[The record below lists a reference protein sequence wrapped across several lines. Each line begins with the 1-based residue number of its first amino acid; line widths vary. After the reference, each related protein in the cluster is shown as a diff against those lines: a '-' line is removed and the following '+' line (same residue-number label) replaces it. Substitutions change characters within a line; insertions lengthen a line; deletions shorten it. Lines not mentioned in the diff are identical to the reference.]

1 MIKYRLLKFLGA
13 GGGGTVY
20 RAFDLLAGIEVAIKV
35 LHDGWDQSTMMRR
48 EIAALCAYSHP
59 NIVKLLDTTTVDG
72 APALV
77 LELAEKG
84 ELTQYLLQRLSVRI
98 ALGLARQVADALCL
112 IHVSGGVHGDV
123 KPPNIFVNAGGGL
136 ILGDFNLGNK
146 KGCTVLFSSVA
157 GGTPGYVA
165 PEVADGYPS
174 TSASDIYSLAVTVF
188 EMLTACRPAALC
200 KAGASPGTIQ
210 LERYRQD
217 IPEGLSKLIQLA
229 TSLTPA
235 LRPTARG
242 FQRELDRI
250 LGFLDEADAWQKRMP
265 VLRVLRAKVRPFGK
279 GMQGLHGLPFVVRGE
294 YFDFVTQSPWH
305 PDHRLQVY
313 HAATNA
319 SGRFPQKIGKPFGPS
334 FAIPANRTIRVFMG
348 NAPQGGERF
357 SPDPADQLGFDYQIF
372 LGCGHVFSDRSSD
385 GIFLVDT
392 LSNQTVD
399 VGVYEEIPRAGDL
412 LVRVILE
419 RYLPVPTARPVG
431 LPVVRALPGR

>member
-1 MIKYRLLKFLGA
+1 MIRYQLYRFL
-13 GGGGTVY
+13 GGGGGGDVY
-20 RAFDLLAGIEVAIKV
+20 QAYDLIAGIEVAIKIFHNC
-35 LHDGWDQSTMMRR
+35 LDRTKMMQR
-48 EIAALCAYSHP
+48 EIASLRAYSHP
-59 NIVKLLDTTTVDG
+59 NIVKFLGTAMVDD
-72 APALV
+72 APAIV

-84 ELTQYLLQRLSVRI
+84 ELSRYLREPLTVRTAL
-98 ALGLARQVADALCL
+98 ALGRQIADALCE
-112 IHVSGGVHGDV
+112 IHELGGVHGDV

-136 ILGDFNLGNK
+136 KLGDFSVGNA
-146 KGCTVLFSSVA
+146 KGCTVLFSAVA

-165 PEVADGYPS
+165 PEVARGNRS
-174 TSASDIYSLAVTVF
+174 TPASDVYSFGVTLF
-188 EMLTACRPAALC
+188 EMLTARRPATLC
-200 KAGASPGTIQ
+200 GTSPSPGTIE
-210 LERYRQD
+210 LARYRRD

-229 TSLTPA
+229 TSVTPA
-235 LRPTARG
+235 SRPTARG

-250 LGFLDEADAWQKRMP
+250 LGFLNEADARQKRMP

-319 SGRFPQKIGKPFGPS
+319 SGRFPQKIGKPFAPS
-334 FAIPANRTIRVFMG
+334 FAIPADRTIRVFMG

-357 SPDPADQLGFDYQIF
+357 SPDPTDQLGFDYQIF

-412 LVRVILE
+412 LVRVILQ

>member
-48 EIAALCAYSHP
+48 EIASLCAYSHP

-84 ELTQYLLQRLSVRI
+84 ELTQYLHQRLSVRI
-98 ALGLARQVADALCL
+98 ALGLARQVADALCV
-112 IHVSGGVHGDV
+112 IHGSGGVHGDV
-123 KPPNIFVNAGGGL
+123 KPPNIFVSAGGSL

-165 PEVADGYPS
+165 PEVAYGYPS
-174 TSASDIYSLAVTVF
+174 TAASDIYSLAVTVF
-188 EMLTACRPAALC
+188 EMSTACRPAALC
-200 KAGASPGTIQ
+200 TAGPSPGTIQ

-229 TSLTPA
+229 TSVTPA

-279 GMQGLHGLPFVVRGE
+279 GMQGLHGLPFVERGE

-305 PDHRLQVY
+305 PNHRLQVY
-313 HAATNA
+313 HAAANA

-348 NAPQGGERF
+348 NAPKGGERF

-372 LGCGHVFSDRSSD
+372 LGCGHVFSDRGSD
-385 GIFLVDT
+385 GIFLVDART
-392 LSNQTVD
+392 NKTVD
-399 VGVYEEIPRAGDL
+399 VGVYDEIPRAGDL
-412 LVRVILE
+412 LVRVILQQ
-419 RYLPVPTARPVG
+419 YLPVPTARPVG
-431 LPVVRALPGR
+431 LPIVRALPGR